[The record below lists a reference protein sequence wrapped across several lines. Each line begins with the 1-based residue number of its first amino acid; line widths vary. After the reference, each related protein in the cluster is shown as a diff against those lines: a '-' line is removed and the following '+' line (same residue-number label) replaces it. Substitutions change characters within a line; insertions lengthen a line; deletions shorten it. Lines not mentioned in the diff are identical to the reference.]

1 MHTTNME
8 DLFGQVPK
16 FTRADVDRIIQ
27 NSFYGYS
34 RKVAECAVAI
44 ASTMKECTP
53 EDIRPWCEP
62 DPGTSKNIFGEAMNQ
77 IVSHKFLVPIRTT
90 RAKRK
95 EAKGRRIPVY
105 RRNFEL

>member
-1 MHTTNME
+1 MTK
-8 DLFGQVPK
+8 DLFGEMPK
-16 FTRADVDRIIQ
+16 LTRTDIERIIQ
-27 NSFYGYS
+27 NNFTGYS
-34 RKVAECAVAI
+34 LKVAMSAVGV
-44 ASTMKECTP
+44 ASRMEEVTP

-62 DPGTSKNIFGEAMNQ
+62 EPGTSKSTFSQALNEV
-77 IVSHKFLVPIRTT
+77 VSRKWLLPVRMT

>member
-1 MHTTNME
+1 MTN
-8 DLFGQVPK
+8 DLFGETPK
-16 FTRADVDRIIQ
+16 LTRSDVERIIQ
-27 NSFYGYS
+27 NNLIGYS
-34 RKVAECAVAI
+34 HKVAMSAIDVA
-44 ASTMKECTP
+44 SKLEEVTP

-62 DPGTSKNIFGEAMNQ
+62 EPGASKNTFSEAMNE
-77 IVSHKFLVPIRTT
+77 VVARKFLIPVRMT